1 MSIVVYNTTQ
11 TLGVFFGGLLGGWVA
26 SRYGTTGVFTVC
38 AALVA
43 IWLVVAAFMRRQS
56 PVNEL
61 SSLTFS
67 IASGVDLAGLRSALA
82 CVRGVQEAEVLATE
96 RIARL
101 KVVPGQWDEDRVRKL
116 ITGEV

>member
-1 MSIVVYNTTQ
+1 M
-11 TLGVFFGGLLGGWVA
+11 
-26 SRYGTTGVFTVC
+26 C
-38 AALVA
+38 AVLVA
-43 IWLVVAAFMRRQS
+43 IWFALALGMRRPPA

-67 IASGVDLAGLRSALA
+67 IASGVNLEELGEALA
-82 CVRGVQEAEVLATE
+82 RVRGVREAEVLTAE

-101 KVVPGQWDEDRVRKL
+101 KVVPGQWDEHRVRKL